1 MGSLISMPSRQGE
14 TSWREHVA
22 AVGVDA
28 GVIAGQEG
36 VDRRLAVAL
45 ALRGGVAL
53 LFGLLALLWPG
64 VTLVAL
70 ALLFAAYLFV
80 DGAAM
85 MAAAI
90 ARHPWRE
97 EPRWQYLLAGLAGVL
112 IAFMTLLWPQI
123 TALTF
128 VILAGAWAVVTGLLE
143 MVVAVTG
150 LLEAAGSPR
159 LHQALIGESLFA
171 LAGMASV
178 VVGILILMRPD
189 AGAVALATVLG
200 AFALIV
206 GVVLVAAAWQLRKTP
221 ASR

>member
-1 MGSLISMPSRQGE
+1 MGSLISMPRQQGGL
-14 TSWREHVA
+14 SWREQVS
-22 AVGVDA
+22 AVGTDPDRNHGQPDA
-28 GVIAGQEG
+28 
-36 VDRRLAVAL
+36 DRHLAVAL
-45 ALRGGVAL
+45 GLRGGVAV

-70 ALLFAAYLFV
+70 ALLFAAYLLV

-85 MAAAI
+85 MVAAI

-97 EPRWQYLLAGLAGVL
+97 EPRWQYLLAGLAGVWV
-112 IAFMTLLWPQI
+112 AFMTLLWPQI

-150 LLEAAGSPR
+150 LVEAAGSPR

-171 LAGMASV
+171 LAGLASV
-178 VVGILILMRPD
+178 VVGILVLMRPD

-200 AFALIV
+200 VFALIV
-206 GVVLVAAAWQLRKTP
+206 GVVLLAAAWQLRNTS
-221 ASR
+221 ALR